1 MMAVGFFF
9 GPFFAKVNI
18 AKPETLEDRKI
29 MTRLNTNR
37 GIWKAFVSLLLL
49 LAATK
54 PRTAWAQAEASINGT
69 VADTT
74 GAVISGA
81 TVRVKNVEIGTVRTV
96 LTDNQGRYAAPS
108 LSVGKYEVSAEQS
121 GFRTEVKK
129 GITLAISQRAEVNLI
144 LTVGDVKQ
152 SISVDETA
160 LQLAVTTADFSGL
173 VGETQVKDL
182 PLNGRSY
189 DQLLTL
195 NPGVVNYTSQR
206 AGGIGT
212 SNSVVGNMFSASG
225 RRPQENLYILNGVEY
240 TSASEV
246 NNTPGGTSGQ
256 LLGVDA
262 VREFSVVTDA
272 YGAEYGKRPG
282 AQINIVTASG
292 TNLLHGDAYEFL
304 RNSALDARNFF
315 DLPQIPHFERNVF
328 GGSLGGP
335 IKKDKSFL
343 FANYEGFRQALGLS
357 DVTLVPD
364 ANARLGILPCAA
376 LTTVTASCNAS
387 TPNTAV
393 VLGKGVANLFNLW
406 PVANGPE
413 LTINGLNSGVAEA
426 FSSPQQH
433 IREDFGTARFDQILS
448 DKDSFAAV
456 YTGDDSQSF
465 SPTTNPY
472 STVDIFLREQVA
484 SLIET
489 HIFSPSILNKATLG
503 FSRGAFYFNSGVT
516 GTASSVTGGWVDT
529 TGVPLPGA
537 VVIGGGTT
545 LNGASQ
551 LTNGGTNAGSNLS
564 AVRNLFTW
572 ADQVSITHGKH
583 LINFGV
589 WFERVQA
596 NDNLIQD
603 QYGQASFSNLQTFLQ
618 GSISTYTF
626 ASSATPLSWRS
637 LEGAFFA
644 EDSIKL
650 TPSLEVTLGFRGEFT
665 NGWNEAYGR
674 ASNYLFTN
682 GVINSA
688 PTVGNSAFSVND
700 ARFLPAPRAGI
711 AWSPFGSKKTVIRAG
726 AGLYYALIDNLD
738 YRLDQ
743 NGPFNTVQASKK
755 ATVAQIE
762 GTGTIPTPLVIPSG
776 VQPDLKTPTVIAYDL
791 KIEQQVLP
799 NTTLS
804 VGYSGSHGYHEFLSI
819 DANVP
824 SNVVVCP
831 AAPCPANYPGGA
843 YFYYSSI
850 ATPLAGTPA
859 LANPAVANTTH
870 WFSEGISSYNA
881 LDVDVN
887 HRFSHG
893 LQLRGVYTYSK
904 ALDDGDN
911 MNTSVATNSP
921 AFASNPLNPL
931 KADYGR
937 ASFDVR
943 HAAVINATYD
953 LPFGRQN
960 ASGQNNWVNTAV
972 GGWQLSGIETLVSG
986 LPFTPQLS
994 YNPANDGDSRNPVRP
1009 SINPNIQGS
1018 IIEGSPGQYFNPN
1031 AFIQPLANTY
1041 GNAPRN
1047 ALQGP
1052 GLAETDFSVS
1062 KKFLFTER
1070 INLQF
1075 RAELFN
1081 IFNRT
1086 NFNNPNPV
1094 VFTSATTVLPSASAG
1109 VITSTSTSSRQV
1121 QFGLK
1126 LLW

>member
-1 MMAVGFFF
+1 MADKFEEK
-9 GPFFAKVNI
+9 A
-18 AKPETLEDRKI
+18 L
-29 MTRLNTNR
+29 MHQLNFSR
-37 GIWKAFVSLLLL
+37 VIWKAIASLFLVLF
-49 LAATK
+49 AA
-54 PRTAWAQAEASINGT
+54 PSRLAWAQGDASVNGT
-69 VADTT
+69 VVDTT
-74 GAVISGA
+74 GAIIVGA
-81 TVRVKNVEIGTVRTV
+81 TVRVKNVEIGTIRTIV
-96 LTDNQGRYAAPS
+96 TDNSGRYDAQS
-108 LSVGKYEVSAEQS
+108 LAVGKYEVSAEQV
-121 GFRTEVKK
+121 GFRTEVKT
-129 GITLAISQRAEVNLI
+129 GIKLEIGQRAEVNLM
-144 LTVGDVKQ
+144 LAVGGAQQ
-152 SISVDETA
+152 SITVEETA
-160 LQLAVTTADFSGL
+160 MQLAVTTADFSGL
-173 VGETQVKDL
+173 VAEQQVKDL

-225 RRPQENLYILNGVEY
+225 RRPQDNLYILNGVEF

-262 VREFSVVTDA
+262 VREFSVVTNA
-272 YGAEYGKRPG
+272 YGAEYGKRSG

-292 TNLLHGDAYEFL
+292 TNQLHGDAYEFL

-335 IKKDKSFL
+335 IRRDKTFL
-343 FANYEGFRQALGLS
+343 FTNYEGFRQALGLS

-376 LTTVTASCNAS
+376 LTTVTTSCNSS
-387 TPNTAV
+387 TPATHVA
-393 VLGKGVANLFNLW
+393 LGKGVGNLLNLW

-426 FSSPQQH
+426 LSSPQQH
-433 IREDFGTARFDQILS
+433 IREDFGTARLDQVFS
-448 DKDSFAAV
+448 EKDTFAGV
-456 YTGDDSQSF
+456 YTVDDSQSF
-465 SPTTNPY
+465 SPTSNPL
-472 STVDIFLREQVA
+472 STVNISLREQVA
-484 SLIET
+484 SLSET
-489 HIFSPSILNKATLG
+489 HVLSPSILNKATFG

-516 GTASSVTGGWVDT
+516 GTASSVTGAWVNT
-529 TGVPLPGA
+529 TGVDVPGA

-551 LTNGGTNAGSNLS
+551 LTNGGTNAGSNLT

-572 ADQVSITHGKH
+572 ADQISLTHGKH
-583 LINFGV
+583 LLNFGI
-589 WFERVQA
+589 WFERLQA
-596 NDNLIQD
+596 NDSLVQA

-618 GSISTYTF
+618 GAISTYTF
-626 ASSATPLSWRS
+626 ASSVTPMSWRS
-637 LEGAFFA
+637 LEGAFFV
-644 EDSIKL
+644 EDAIKL
-650 TPSLEVTLGFRGEFT
+650 TPSLELRLGFRGEFT

-682 GVINSA
+682 GVINTN
-688 PTVGNSAFSVND
+688 PTVGSSALSVNN
-700 ARFLPAPRAGI
+700 AKFLPAPRAGI

-726 AGLYYALIDNLD
+726 AGLYYALIDNLS

-755 ATVAQIE
+755 ATVAEIE
-762 GTGTIPTPLVIPSG
+762 GTGKLPTPLVIPSG
-776 VQPDLKTPTVIAYDL
+776 VQPNLQTPAVISYEL
-791 KIEQQVLP
+791 KIERQILP

-804 VGYSGSHGYHEFLSI
+804 LGYVGSHGYHEILSI

-824 SNVVVCP
+824 SNFVICP
-831 AAPCPANYPGGA
+831 ASPCPSSYPSGA
-843 YFYYSSI
+843 YFYYASL
-850 ATPLAGTPA
+850 ATALTGTPA
-859 LANPAVANTTH
+859 LANQAVANTTH
-870 WFSEGISSYNA
+870 WFSQGVSSYNG
-881 LDVDVN
+881 LEVDVN
-887 HRFSHG
+887 RQFSHG
-893 LQLRGVYTYSK
+893 LQFRGVYTYSK
-904 ALDDGDN
+904 ALDDGDSL
-911 MNTSVATNSP
+911 NTSVATNSP
-921 AFASNPLNPL
+921 AFVSNPLNPL
-931 KADYGR
+931 QADYGR

-953 LPFGRQN
+953 LPFGRKN
-960 ASGQNNWVNTAV
+960 ASGDNRWWNTAM
-972 GGWQLSGIETLVSG
+972 GGWQVSGIETLVSG

-994 YNPANDGDSRNPVRP
+994 YNPTNDGDSRNPVRP
-1009 SINPNIQGS
+1009 SLNPAFTGS
-1018 IIEGSPGQYFNPN
+1018 IIEGGPGQYFNPN

-1047 ALQGP
+1047 FLQGP
-1052 GLAETDFSVS
+1052 GLATTDFSVA

-1070 INLQF
+1070 FNLQF
-1075 RAELFN
+1075 RAEVFN

-1094 VFTSATTVLPSASAG
+1094 VFTSATTVLPSATAG